1 MGLPFIQSIIRL
13 GKEVPCLMSKRRFK
27 IIYFPEGRS
36 DIKEYR
42 FTGFKFASLL
52 TAGIFSLL
60 LIIAA
65 ISASIIGLFPD
76 YRLQSLSR
84 ENQLLYDQ
92 IGRSHAALNEMQE
105 EINRLSESDIEL
117 RLMADLPLID
127 EATRQAGIGGS
138 LPSPGIDPAQDMQ
151 NLLEKLERQI
161 DLQQLSLPEI
171 LVKME
176 ENLDVAAHTPA
187 IAPLEKIRITSR
199 FGYRKDPFSGYK
211 RPHKGLDFGA
221 MRGTPIMATADGR
234 VTMSKRVPT
243 FGKVVI
249 INHGFGFETVYGHMQ
264 SFNVKVGDKVK
275 RRDVIGLVGNTGRSK
290 GPHLHYEVRV
300 NSKQVDPLD
309 YVFDESV
316 ASIK

>member
-1 MGLPFIQSIIRL
+1 M
-13 GKEVPCLMSKRRFK
+13 
-27 IIYFPEGRS
+27 RS
-36 DIKEYR
+36 
-42 FTGFKFASLL
+42 
-52 TAGIFSLL
+52 
-60 LIIAA
+60 
-65 ISASIIGLFPD
+65 
-76 YRLQSLSR
+76 
-84 ENQLLYDQ
+84 
-92 IGRSHAALNEMQE
+92 
-105 EINRLSESDIEL
+105 
-117 RLMADLPLID
+117 
-127 EATRQAGIGGS
+127 
-138 LPSPGIDPAQDMQ
+138 
-151 NLLEKLERQI
+151 
-161 DLQQLSLPEI
+161 
-171 LVKME
+171 
-176 ENLDVAAHTPA
+176 
-187 IAPLEKIRITSR
+187 EKIRITSR